1 MREALQLTHNALK
14 ETAMCVCTH
23 SLDKRPAGKRNLALS
38 ILEYLPRIRK
48 LRGFSLKKNVVIL
61 RRWCKKR
68 KAYFS
73 LWWNPNLNSHGR
85 QPLSMNRN
93 KIQENA
99 ASLCL
104 LSIVSTTQNV
114 QKQSRCQF
122 SVLLLWNVKFWVCKV
137 LAFNVGNHCSSRV
150 IWHITSVQ
158 SKASRVITT
167 TKQRQ
172 KLYT

>member
-23 SLDKRPAGKRNLALS
+23 SLDKRPAGKRNFALS
-38 ILEYLPRIRK
+38 ILGYLPRIRK

-61 RRWCKKR
+61 RKWCKKG

-73 LWWNPNLNSHGR
+73 LWRNPNLNSHRR

-104 LSIVSTTQNV
+104 LSIDCQQHKMYKNKADVSFQ
-114 QKQSRCQF
+114 CCCCE
-122 SVLLLWNVKFWVCKV
+122 KFWVCKV
-137 LAFNVGNHCSSRV
+137 LAFNVGNRCSSRV